1 MKISTLF
8 ATAAIAF
15 AVSAAPALAADF
27 EVKMLNKG
35 EGGAMVFEP
44 AFLKVAVGDTVTFVP
59 TDPSHNAESM
69 KDMMPEGA
77 TPFKGKINKEV
88 KVTFDKEGVYG
99 IKCLPHFSMGMVGL
113 VAVGDDLSNLET
125 APNAKMPP
133 KAKERMLPMLE
144 QAAAK

>member
-8 ATAAIAF
+8 ATAAIVFAATTASAF
-15 AVSAAPALAADF
+15 AADY

-35 EGGAMVFEP
+35 EAGDMVFEP
-44 AFLKVAVGDTVTFVP
+44 ALTKIAVGDTVTFVP

-77 TPFKGKINKEV
+77 EAFKGKINKEV

-99 IKCLPHFSMGMVGL
+99 IKCLPHFAMGMVAL
-113 VAVGDDLSNLET
+113 VVVGDDLPNLEA

-133 KAKERMLPMLE
+133 KAKERMLPLLE